1 MLCAPSAVSGEAR
14 LVASLAALAYAWESR
29 VQNIDADRLYARV
42 TWRLVPFLFLC
53 YICAYLDRVN
63 VGFAK
68 LAMLDQ
74 LGFSETVYGLGA
86 GIFFLGY
93 FLFEIPSNIGLHRY
107 GARRTIARIMVAWGL
122 LSAATLWV
130 TTPLQFYVVRFLLG
144 AAEAGFF
151 PGIILYLTYWFP
163 AARRGQVTALF
174 ATAVPVATVIG
185 APLSG
190 YVLQHFDGVRGW
202 HGWQWLFF
210 IEALPSIACGCAA
223 WWCLADS
230 SRDARWLSAEERAFI
245 AADLARDNA
254 GIAHMGIAEGLR
266 MPRVWAMAAVYFC
279 FVMGL
284 YGLNFWLPSIVR
296 DLGYAKPVDIGLIS
310 AIPFGAACVA
320 MLLVARHADASG
332 ERRWHTVVPAVLGG
346 AGLLASAVMASTPLW
361 AVAALTL
368 GACGVLAAI
377 VQTWSLTTAMI
388 GGGAAASGIALINSF
403 GNLSG
408 FVGPYAIGWLKD
420 STGSTAAGVTLLA
433 VSMFIGAMLVARVST
448 TASSAT
454 QRG

>member
-1 MLCAPSAVSGEAR
+1 MQS
-14 LVASLAALAYAWESR
+14 
-29 VQNIDADRLYARV
+29 IDADKLYARV

-68 LAMLDQ
+68 LQMLDD
-74 LGFSETVYGLGA
+74 LKFSETVYGFGA

-93 FLFEIPSNIGLHRY
+93 FLFEIPSNLGLHRY
-107 GARRTIARIMVAWGL
+107 GARRTIARIMIGWGVI
-122 LSAATLWV
+122 SATTLFV
-130 TTPLQFYVVRFLLG
+130 TTPLQFYVLRFLLG

-163 AARRGQVTALF
+163 AARRGHVTALF
-174 ATAVPVATVIG
+174 VTAAPVASVIG

-190 YVLQHFDGVRGW
+190 YLLQSFNGHHGW
-202 HGWQWLFF
+202 AGWQWLFLL
-210 IEALPSIACGCAA
+210 EALPSVLCGIAA
-223 WWCLADS
+223 WFCLVDR
-230 SRDARWLSAEERAFI
+230 SRDAHWLSVAEREFI
-245 AADLARDNA
+245 ETEVARDQA
-254 GIAHMGIAEGLR
+254 ATAHMSVAQGLR
-266 MPRVWAMAAVYFC
+266 MPKVWAMAAVYFS

-284 YGLNFWLPSIVR
+284 YGLNFWLPTIIKEM
-296 DLGYAKPVDIGLIS
+296 GYQHPLEIGLVS
-310 AIPFGAACVA
+310 AIPFGVGCVV
-320 MLLVARHADASG
+320 MLAIARHADLSG
-332 ERRWHTVVPAVLGG
+332 ERRWHIALPAMLGG
-346 AGLLASAVMASTPLW
+346 VGLFASALLAASPQG

-377 VQTWSLTTAMI
+377 PQTWALTTASI

-420 STGSTAAGVTLLA
+420 STGSTAAGVSLLA
-433 VSMFIGAMLVARVST
+433 VSMFVGAAMVLRITARDT
-448 TASSAT
+448 
-454 QRG
+454 RL

>member
-1 MLCAPSAVSGEAR
+1 M
-14 LVASLAALAYAWESR
+14 
-29 VQNIDADRLYARV
+29 QNIDADRLYARV

-68 LAMLDQ
+68 LQMQSQ

-93 FLFEIPSNIGLHRY
+93 FLFEIPSNLGLHRY
-107 GARRTIARIMVAWGL
+107 GARRTIARIMIAWGL

-130 TTPLQFYVVRFLLG
+130 TTPTQFYVVRFLLG

-174 ATAVPVATVIG
+174 ATAVPIATVIG

-190 YVLQHFDGVRGW
+190 YVLQHFDGVHGW
-202 HGWQWLFF
+202 HGWQWLFLL
-210 IEALPSIACGCAA
+210 EALPSIVCGCAA
-223 WWCLADS
+223 WWCLADQ
-230 SRDARWLSAEERAFI
+230 SRDARWLTAEEQAFI
-245 AADLARDNA
+245 AAEVQRDNA
-254 GIAHMGIAEGLR
+254 AIAHMSVAQGLR
-266 MPRVWAMAAVYFC
+266 MPQVWALAAIYFA

-284 YGLNFWLPSIVR
+284 YGLNFWLPSIVK
-296 DLGYAKPVDIGLIS
+296 DLGYAQPLDIGLVS

-320 MLLVARHADASG
+320 MLVIARHGDRHD
-332 ERRWHTVVPAVLGG
+332 ERRWHIVIPATLGG
-346 AGLLASAVMASTPLW
+346 LGLLASALLATTPHW

-377 VQTWSLTTAMI
+377 VQTWSLATAI
-388 GGGAAASGIALINSF
+388 VGGGAAASGIALINSF

-420 STGSTAAGVTLLA
+420 ATGSTAAGVTMLA
-433 VSMFIGAMLVARVST
+433 ISMLVGAALVLRV
-448 TASSAT
+448 TAPDE
-454 QRG
+454 RG